1 MAGKM
6 LKSLS
11 DSLSVLKE
19 KLIVICCHC
28 FAEFASYKT
37 FRFHHPNCPM
47 VRDCLSCA
55 YLSGAACDI
64 CALVSA
70 PPVSD
75 ESLDAHFIV
84 SRISASITAAA
95 ENDGKLPGNFERIHK
110 FGEKGLAMFQV
121 KIFDEA
127 AVDNCADAAAQLMR
141 SLNELP
147 SECPQHALQAIC
159 INGAGGPKKRPF
171 SAHQDHTVQEYSR
184 TVAKFMAFV
193 NATTQETLESI
204 VCNPLGSNESI
215 VAKFLLHEAAHNV
228 DFKNPD
234 VFQHCGMQLQRMLR
248 GIALQKFR
256 NGMELAQACRLVNP
270 TVLEYSFF
278 PLFAMTKHAKNMVR
292 AFLLMTDYL
301 LTTMTGASQSM
312 QGSYHGGN
320 GGRSIMYKNT
330 FTKNSGNNSS

>member
-11 DSLSVLKE
+11 FLKE
-19 KLIVICCHC
+19 KFVCGHC
-28 FAEFASYKT
+28 LGEFASEKT

-47 VRDCLSCA
+47 VKDSLSCA
-55 YLSGAACDI
+55 YLSGAACDV
-64 CALVSA
+64 CALDSA
-70 PPVSD
+70 PPMSD
-75 ESLDAHFIV
+75 EPLDAHFKV

-95 ENDGKLPGNFERIHK
+95 ENDCKLPATFERIHK
-110 FGEKGLAMFQV
+110 FGEKGLAMFPV
-121 KIFDEA
+121 KVFNEA
-127 AVDNCADAAAQLMR
+127 AAGNCSDAAQELMS
-141 SLNELP
+141 SLNQL
-147 SECPQHALQAIC
+147 SSQCAMHALQAIC

-171 SAHQDHTVQEYSR
+171 ATHQDHTVQEYAR
-184 TVAKFMAFV
+184 TVANFMAFV

-204 VCNPLGSNESI
+204 VCNPLGSNEST

-234 VFQHCGMQLQRMLR
+234 VFQHCGMQLQRMFR
-248 GIALQKFR
+248 GIALRQFR

-270 TVLEYSFF
+270 TVCEYSFF

-301 LTTMTGASQSM
+301 LTTMKGASQSM
-312 QGSYHGGN
+312 QGSYHGG
-320 GGRSIMYKNT
+320 RSIVYKNT
-330 FTKNSGNNSS
+330 FTKVSGNNSS